1 MAQATGDLLQFLAP
15 DDILHPNKIE
25 RVENLK
31 VATSA
36 ASQITA
42 GGRWETPT
50 FALLRMIY
58 DRNRLRETNDP
69 R

>member
-31 VATSA
+31 VATNA
-36 ASQITA
+36 ASQITT
-42 GGRWETPT
+42 GGRWEAPT
-50 FALLRMIY
+50 VALLRTIY
-58 DRNRLRETNDP
+58 DRSRLRDANDP